1 MLLIE
6 AGASLLI
13 KDYQCYTPYQRSV
26 QSGDEELMK
35 YLQGEGRGAGVGV
48 SVAGASHTIRNV
60 CGRWCELHR
69 IG

>member
-13 KDYQCYTPYQRSV
+13 KDYQCYSPYQRSV

-35 YLQGEGRGAGVGV
+35 YLHGETGGCVGV
-48 SVAGASHTIRNV
+48 FLGASW
-60 CGRWCELHR
+60 RWCECYWL
-69 IG
+69 GDFVCG